1 MFKAGDF
8 VLHSRQGPGRIVEVL
23 PDHIVV
29 RPRSGN
35 LYKVN
40 LGIAEQELMPAP
52 SDGFIALLAQHD
64 YSADRLL
71 QQIPEIVERI
81 TGGIL
86 PGNLPHSAEAL
97 VCGHPPTLA
106 TDRLV
111 SVRRLLVSR
120 PVGSSLGTQLGRQRE

>member
-40 LGIAEQELMPAP
+40 LGIAEQELIPAP
-52 SDGFIALLAQHD
+52 SRCLHG
-64 YSADRLL
+64 
-71 QQIPEIVERI
+71 
-81 TGGIL
+81 
-86 PGNLPHSAEAL
+86 
-97 VCGHPPTLA
+97 
-106 TDRLV
+106 
-111 SVRRLLVSR
+111 
-120 PVGSSLGTQLGRQRE
+120 